1 MPEHTRERQLSGAS
15 LWGRVLV
22 LLTNSKLGR
31 KDLLKILSIMTLSIL
46 TLGIMKLCIVTLS
59 IMTLNIVINKM
70 QDSA

>member
-1 MPEHTRERQLSGAS
+1 MPEHIRERQGAS

-31 KDLLKILSIMTLSIL
+31 KDILKILSIITLSIMK
-46 TLGIMKLCIVTLS
+46 LGIMKLSIITLS
-59 IMTLNIVINKM
+59 IMTFNIAINKM